1 MENLN
6 NENKENNLNS
16 NKKFYYQCER
26 CLYKTESNSG
36 IKRHVNRQYIC
47 KINNETLF
55 NNTGWKERS
64 LEKKSNLSSQ
74 IDNNKL
80 INNEQ
85 DNINN
90 INNKQIITNNEKNKP
105 KCDYCSTSFSSN
117 SSLNRHLTICKVKK
131 SQEQNINQQVV
142 NINNNNVTINNNTQN
157 NMQNNNFYIN
167 IPDKNV
173 EEDSMKDVILPFYS
187 RFDMS
192 HLTDNEKFNILINNL
207 YINALQELI
216 KNNLNLNFF
225 LLQNQAESII
235 YEKKKM
241 IMTNKVIIYENIWN
255 KITQTFLDI
264 LEKLK
269 DQTPHQNPEI
279 YQLWKDK
286 IIEKH
291 NNFIHRSDDTDYKT
305 FIEGVNLVSEKNK
318 KRFMDHYQDVT
329 LKLINNANAMI

>member
-1 MENLN
+1 
-6 NENKENNLNS
+6 
-16 NKKFYYQCER
+16 
-26 CLYKTESNSG
+26 
-36 IKRHVNRQYIC
+36 
-47 KINNETLF
+47 
-55 NNTGWKERS
+55 
-64 LEKKSNLSSQ
+64 
-74 IDNNKL
+74 
-80 INNEQ
+80 
-85 DNINN
+85 
-90 INNKQIITNNEKNKP
+90 
-105 KCDYCSTSFSSN
+105 
-117 SSLNRHLTICKVKK
+117 
-131 SQEQNINQQVV
+131 
-142 NINNNNVTINNNTQN
+142 
-157 NMQNNNFYIN
+157 MQNNNFYIN